1 VQRADPK
8 GEEGGRCGSER
19 NQARRGGGKCNRGR
33 CRIRPADSWALCD
46 FAEKVWSLLF
56 SVVQN
61 ALRMKGFTIVLVGLD
76 LLLVNMILSGALK
89 PGSDLVGWVGLLR
102 VPAIICLI
110 IGFIRLARENR
121 QRKSS

>member
-1 VQRADPK
+1 MKKAAAAAANAIKPA
-8 GEEGGRCGSER
+8 EAAANAIAEGAALGS
-19 NQARRGGGKCNRGR
+19 
-33 CRIRPADSWALCD
+33 RIVGHSVTLQK
-46 FAEKVWSLLF
+46 KVWSLLF

-61 ALRMKGFTIVLVGLD
+61 ALRMKGFTIVLVGFD